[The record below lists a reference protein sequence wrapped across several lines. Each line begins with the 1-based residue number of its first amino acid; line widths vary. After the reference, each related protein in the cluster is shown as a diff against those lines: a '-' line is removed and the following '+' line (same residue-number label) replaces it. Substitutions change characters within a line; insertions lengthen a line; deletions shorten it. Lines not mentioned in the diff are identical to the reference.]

1 MNLDPRIEKLSDIL
15 TCFDVQKAGQ
25 FLGQEGYFSDCF
37 DHYRCLA
44 NRKYGILTEIKD
56 SDCPFK
62 EGNDEY
68 YRFFIPEIRLKPG
81 EKVFRPCTLDDFG
94 LNIGDLIRFRRK
106 DDHNFEIGTMYMGY
120 IKNSGIVKVQLGA
133 GYYAFE
139 ELFNKYEW
147 FDKDSNTWVPFGV
160 EVTE

>member
-1 MNLDPRIEKLSDIL
+1 MELDKRIEKLSDIL

-44 NRKYGILTEIKD
+44 SRKYGILTEIKD

-62 EGNDEY
+62 EGDDEY
-68 YRFFIPEIRLKPG
+68 WRFFIPEIKLKPE
-81 EKVFRPCTLDDFG
+81 EKVFRPCTLGDFG
-94 LNIGDLIRFRRK
+94 LHIGDLKRFRKK
-106 DDHNFEIGTMYMGY
+106 DDHNFEICTMYMGY
-120 IKNSGIVKVQLGA
+120 IKSNGTVKVLLGQC
-133 GYYAFE
+133 YYSFE

-147 FDKDSNTWVPFGV
+147 YDNDSNTWEMFGV
-160 EVTE
+160 EK